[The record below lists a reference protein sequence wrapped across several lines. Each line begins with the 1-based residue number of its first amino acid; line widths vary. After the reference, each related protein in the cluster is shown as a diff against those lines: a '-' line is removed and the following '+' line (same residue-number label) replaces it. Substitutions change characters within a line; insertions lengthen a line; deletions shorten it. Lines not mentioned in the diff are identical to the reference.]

1 MPGSEAH
8 PPVMNGRERLMRV
21 MHQQPVDRIPVAPF
35 IHVNYV
41 KEFFGTHEVDW
52 VARTPEVYRH
62 FGFDVMH
69 RNCTPKYDPYGPSA
83 RDWEVEAAVEQDG
96 RDETRTTVIHT
107 PKGDLRA
114 VEALR
119 WTCEYDAEESPIE
132 YLVKTE
138 RDLDLMLE
146 FQPPPGPADTD
157 DVRRAVV
164 AVGDEGIAGPWI
176 FGAFA
181 GVAYLFRKLDDLLMD
196 PLLRP
201 DFYARLMTYSLERYM
216 KFATQVLD
224 AGPDFVSYGGNIANA
239 KTVGPDFFRQHVFP
253 YERRFIEFIQERGV
267 PVLYHNCGYGRKLLP
282 LYPRL
287 GMRAY
292 ESLTPPPY
300 GNTVLSEAVEIF
312 ACTTT
317 LIGNLDQIDLLRSG
331 TSGEIDAAVR
341 QVVETVRGRSHFIL
355 GTTDYFNENT
365 PHANIHAMAD
375 AGLRYGKM

>member
-1 MPGSEAH
+1 MSD
-8 PPVMNGRERLMRV
+8 MTGRERLVRV
-21 MHQQPVDRIPVAPF
+21 IHQQPTDRMPVSPF

-41 KEFFGTHEVDW
+41 KEFFGAHDVDW

-69 RNCTPKYDPYGPSA
+69 RNCTPKYDSYGPPGPG
-83 RDWEVEAAVEQDG
+83 WEVETEVEKDG

-119 WTCEYDAEESPIE
+119 WTYEYDAEESPVE
-132 YLVKTE
+132 YLVKNE
-138 RDLDLMLE
+138 HDLELMVE
-146 FQPPPGPADTD
+146 YQPPPGPASVD
-157 DVRRAVV
+157 DVRRAVT
-164 AVGDEGIAGPWI
+164 AVGDDGIAGPWI

-181 GVAYLFRKLDDLLMD
+181 GVAYLLRKLDDLLMD

-201 DFYARLMTYSLERYM
+201 EFYSRLMTYHLDRYA
-216 KFATQVLD
+216 KFVVEVLD

-239 KTVGPDFFRQHVFP
+239 KTVGPAFFQQYVFP
-253 YERRFIEFIQERGV
+253 YEKRFIEFIQGRGV

-282 LYPRL
+282 LYPAL

-300 GNTVLSEAVEIF
+300 GNTVLAEAVEVF
-312 ACTTT
+312 GRETT
-317 LIGNLDQIDLLRSG
+317 LVGNLDQIDLLRHG
-331 TSGEIDAAVR
+331 TPDEIISAVR
-341 QVVETVRGRSHFIL
+341 QVIDTVRGRCHFIL

-365 PHANIHAMAD
+365 PRENIHTLAA
-375 AGLRYGKM
+375 AGLRYGGA

>member
-1 MPGSEAH
+1 MSK
-8 PPVMNGRERLMRV
+8 MTGRERLQRV
-21 MHQQPVDRIPVAPF
+21 MLQLPVDRTPVAPF

-83 RDWEVEAAVEQDG
+83 PGWEVELSVEKDG
-96 RDETRTTVIHT
+96 RDETRTTIIRT

-114 VEALR
+114 VDALR

-132 YLVKTE
+132 FLVKTE
-138 RDLDLMLE
+138 RDLDLMME
-146 FQPPPGPADTD
+146 YQPPPGPVNAD
-157 DVRRAVV
+157 DVRRAVA
-164 AVGDEGIAGPWI
+164 AVSDHGIAGPWI

-181 GVAYLFRKLDDLLMD
+181 GVAYLYRKLDDLLMD

-201 DFYARLMTYSLERYM
+201 EFYDRLILYCLERYM
-216 KFATQVLD
+216 RFAAQVLD

-239 KTVGPDFFRQHVFP
+239 KTVGPDFFLQYVFP
-253 YERRFIEFIQERGV
+253 YEKRFIEFIQGRGV

-282 LYPRL
+282 LYPGL

-300 GNTVLSEAVEIF
+300 GNTVLSEAVGVF
-312 ACTTT
+312 GKGTT
-317 LIGNLDQIDLLRSG
+317 LVGNLDQIDLLRHG
-331 TSGEIDAAVR
+331 TPAEIDDAVA
-341 QVVETVRGRSHFIL
+341 QIVETVRGRCHFIL

-365 PHANIHAMAD
+365 PHENIHALAD
-375 AGLRYGKM
+375 AGLRHGAT